1 MSIRPPFEASADPSN
16 DERSATVSKFRLWRE
31 LSSIVKIRRI
41 ARYIEESVFRRVKR
55 FRMDFFPE
63 YDHASFVNF
72 VLFSYFFFAL
82 SFSLTICPFGISI
95 LIESIYLLIYKL
107 LYDGK

>member
-72 VLFSYFFFAL
+72 VLFSYFFCSFFFSYYL
-82 SFSLTICPFGISI
+82 SVWDLNF
-95 LIESIYLLIYKL
+95 
-107 LYDGK
+107 D